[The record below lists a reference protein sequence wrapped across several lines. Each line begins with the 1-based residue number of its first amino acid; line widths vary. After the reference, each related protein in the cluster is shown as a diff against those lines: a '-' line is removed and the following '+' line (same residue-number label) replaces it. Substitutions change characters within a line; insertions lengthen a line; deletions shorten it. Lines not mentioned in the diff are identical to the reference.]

1 VYDDVN
7 DDDDDCDDDDCGVG
21 DAESDDDNDDNDDN
35 NNNKNNDNNVR
46 CTLFYTNIHLF
57 SLLFIQTTI
66 IPLVVDI
73 FQNHSHLLMSVTYQI

>member
-7 DDDDDCDDDDCGVG
+7 DDDDDCGVS
-21 DAESDDDNDDNDDN
+21 DAESDDDNDDNN
-35 NNNKNNDNNVR
+35 NNNKNNNNNVR
-46 CTLFYTNIHLF
+46 YTLFYTNIHF
-57 SLLFIQTTI
+57 YSLLFIQTTI

>member
-1 VYDDVN
+1 MYDDVN

-21 DAESDDDNDDNDDN
+21 DAESDDDNNDNKN
-35 NNNKNNDNNVR
+35 NNNVR
-46 CTLFYTNIHLF
+46 YTLFYTNIHFF

>member
-7 DDDDDCDDDDCGVG
+7 DDDDDCNDDDCGVG

-35 NNNKNNDNNVR
+35 KNNDNNVR
-46 CTLFYTNIHLF
+46 YTLFYTNIHLF